1 MPKVKPCFSCFGRF
15 AGGTLEATNCHS
27 IEWTQVRSRIHK
39 DKEQKKI
46 LKLLGSWKVVQ
57 DTKWIR
63 NLEVTPKDTF
73 AYLDK
78 TCHMLG
84 HP

>member
-1 MPKVKPCFSCFGRF
+1 
-15 AGGTLEATNCHS
+15 LEATNCHS

-46 LKLLGSWKVVQ
+46 LKLLGSWKVIQ
-57 DTKWIR
+57 DTKWVR
-63 NLEVTPKDTF
+63 NLEVTPKDAF

-84 HP
+84 HPKMWCTGKTQSGIKSIRNS